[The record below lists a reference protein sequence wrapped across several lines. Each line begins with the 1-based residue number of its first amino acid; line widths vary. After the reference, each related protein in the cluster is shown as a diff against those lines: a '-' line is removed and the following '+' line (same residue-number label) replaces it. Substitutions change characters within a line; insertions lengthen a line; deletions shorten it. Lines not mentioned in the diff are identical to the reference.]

1 MILKVHVSLLVHEKP
16 DVVRDQLKNFYR
28 YLPDATV
35 MLHISANADFDA
47 GDVLNANERAESQ
60 RIIVNPL
67 RLKTAWGD
75 VLDPHLANIRYLRT
89 LGCEGVVV
97 FHASNDMYVRH
108 GAQGRM
114 METGTGYAASEI
126 GVTTDW
132 SWASHTYADP
142 LLREM
147 IHKSGGKAIF
157 AGQIEGSFYRL
168 ADLYEM
174 LDLLDECS
182 GKTGAPYPRE
192 EIYFATYAR
201 AKGIEPTGAPL
212 VFSEILHADVLHF
225 LRDLKIRKF
234 IRSMFRK
241 RTSVKMTERCVLCIR
256 KPSLFNLMFQ
266 LSSRR
271 RAENWEPRHLYAV
284 KRVPR
289 DMTAPLRQFINAL
302 GD

>member
-1 MILKVHVSLLVHEKP
+1 VILQVHVSLLVHEKP
-16 DVVRDQLKNFYR
+16 DVVRDQLKNFSR

-35 MLHISANADFDA
+35 MLHISANADFEE
-47 GDVLNANERAESQ
+47 GEILNSTDRAANQ
-60 RIIVNPL
+60 HVILNPV

-75 VLDPHLANIRYLRT
+75 MLDPHLANIRHFRA

-108 GAQGRM
+108 GAQGWM
-114 METGTGYAASEI
+114 METGTGYGASEI

-132 SWASHTYADP
+132 SWASHAYADP

-147 IHKSGGKAIF
+147 ITKSGGKAIF

-168 ADLYEM
+168 VDLYQM
-174 LDLLDECS
+174 MDSLDECS
-182 GKTGAPYPRE
+182 GKTAAPYPRE
-192 EIYFATYAR
+192 EIYFATYAK

-212 VFSEILHADVLHF
+212 VFSEIHHADVLHF
-225 LRDLKIRKF
+225 LRDLKIRKS
-234 IRSMFRK
+234 IRSIFRK
-241 RTSVKMTERCVLCIR
+241 RTSAKISERCVLCIR
-256 KPSLFNLMFQ
+256 NPSLFNLAFH

-271 RAENWEPRHLYAV
+271 RSENWKPRHFYAV

-289 DMTAPLRQFINAL
+289 DMTSQLRKFIKAL